1 MSFKT
6 VKLIDSINFQTRII
20 LEIQISNLWK
30 YLLICTQIQR
40 TMINNTQQTNIKQL
54 DSISPGDDEF
64 KKELIGIFQEQIP
77 EFISNM
83 NRFYAEGDL
92 NNLAKV
98 AHTAK
103 SSVLIFG
110 MTRTG
115 NSLKKI
121 QLQSESKKAHQLKSL
136 RH

>member
-1 MSFKT
+1 M
-6 VKLIDSINFQTRII
+6 INNTKQ
-20 LEIQISNLWK
+20 
-30 YLLICTQIQR
+30 

-54 DSISPGDDEF
+54 NTISSEDNEF

-83 NRFYAEGDL
+83 NRFLAEGDL

-103 SSVLIFG
+103 SSVLVFG
-110 MTRTG
+110 MTHTG
-115 NSLKKI
+115 KSLKKI
-121 QLQSESKKAHQLKSL
+121 QLQSENKEPKQLKNLIKSVTVDL
-136 RH
+136 KEANKELHVILDQI